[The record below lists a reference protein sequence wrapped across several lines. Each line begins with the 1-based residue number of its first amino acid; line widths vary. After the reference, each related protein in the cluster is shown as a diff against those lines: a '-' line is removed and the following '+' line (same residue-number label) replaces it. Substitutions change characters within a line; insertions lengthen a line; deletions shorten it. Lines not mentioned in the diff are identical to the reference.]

1 MSTWPGGI
9 TAITLF
15 VEDVEEAKRFYTN
28 VFDLSVVFEDE
39 SSAVFQFGTTLINL
53 LVSSQGSDL
62 IGPAPVG
69 GPDSPARAQ
78 FTLTVDDVD
87 ARAAELV
94 TRGATLING
103 PMDRWWGIRTACF
116 ADPGGHLWE
125 LAAPLRQ
132 DSADSPA

>member
-1 MSTWPGGI
+1 MTTWPGGI

-15 VEDVEEAKRFYTN
+15 VEDVAEAKRFYGN
-28 VFDLSVVFEDE
+28 VFELPVVFEDE
-39 SSAVFQFGTTLINL
+39 NSAVFQFGTTLINL
-53 LVSSQGSDL
+53 LVSTQGDEL

-69 GPDSPARAQ
+69 GPDAHARAQ

-94 TRGATLING
+94 ARGVTLVNG

-116 ADPGGHLWE
+116 ADPAGHLWE
-125 LAAPLRQ
+125 IAAPLRQ
-132 DSADSPA
+132 EAGS